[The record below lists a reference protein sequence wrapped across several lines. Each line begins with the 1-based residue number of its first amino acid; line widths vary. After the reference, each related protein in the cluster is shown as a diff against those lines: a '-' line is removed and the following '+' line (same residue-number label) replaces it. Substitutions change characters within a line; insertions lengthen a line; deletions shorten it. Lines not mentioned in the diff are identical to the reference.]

1 LWPPGR
7 VRRQYDQG
15 EWTQWRGGAHLVEA
29 AVRVVPFKGW
39 VKHVASVID
48 KLDAIG
54 RTDAVAHAA
63 RLGIIE
69 L

>member
-1 LWPPGR
+1 MHTPK
-7 VRRQYDQG
+7 
-15 EWTQWRGGAHLVEA
+15 
-29 AVRVVPFKGW
+29 F
-39 VKHVASVID
+39 HVASVID